1 MDYYQQA
8 RPQASAAQATHQYVQ
23 YSAQAGATSSQMYYQ
38 QQPIGHQPQQPP
50 SYQFPI
56 QAASATTNMDYG
68 HSMGATQ
75 QSGMTGSHNHSQHQ
89 QGAVMGQGVQPRR
102 GVSQRGGPP
111 PTDTTATMQ
120 NAPHMRLSP
129 QQELP
134 LRIVIDSKHV
144 GAIIGTGGNNVR
156 EITKES
162 KARVVVDVQRTV
174 KDQQGHSEKIISILG
189 HLENCS
195 KACVKILE
203 VVQRENEKD
212 ETRDN
217 SEVELKIR
225 AHNQLVGRLIG
236 KQGATIKKI
245 MQDTGTTIFVSNEQ
259 ASRAAEL
266 SSMGGLIPPFPDAVL
281 TMERTITVK
290 GPSIEV
296 VSAAEQ
302 KISARLRQSYE
313 TDLQHRM
320 SFPGIPTMP
329 GMIHPI
335 GDAYAALAAS
345 TMRPM
350 GGPMC
355 GIGGRADIPKTTRM
369 WVPNSMVG
377 AIIGSKGSNIRN
389 IIRNSG
395 ANVRIEGGGERKDV
409 ERKEEPEKKEE
420 AGDAQPHADTEEKPH
435 ADVVPVEERRNDD
448 GERLVTITGTDAQ
461 QYRAQ
466 FLIFNRVAEQSQHLI
481 DEVKLRTELTVP
493 SRLVGR
499 IIGKGGQNVRE
510 LQRIT
515 GASVKIPED
524 EPKVA
529 DPAAHDEPKEGS
541 SSPSPSDS
549 GTVVRIVGN
558 FLATQS
564 VQVRIGQ
571 LIADFQRATNLH
583 GDRRK
588 EEPQEEK
595 DVAANKVNLGLRA
608 KVMQEVDLSEEQV
621 MLSNL

>member
-8 RPQASAAQATHQYVQ
+8 RPQASAGQPTHQYMQ
-23 YSAQAGATSSQMYYQ
+23 YSAQTGPTSSQMYYQ

-68 HSMGATQ
+68 HSLGAAQ
-75 QSGMTGSHNHSQHQ
+75 QSGMSGSHNHNQHQ
-89 QGAVMGQGVQPRR
+89 QGGVMGQGVQPRR

-111 PTDTTATMQ
+111 PVDSATSIQ

-212 ETRDN
+212 ETKDN

-236 KQGATIKKI
+236 KQGATIKRI
-245 MQDTGTTIFVSNEQ
+245 MQDTGTTIYVSNEQ

-266 SSMGGLIPPFPDAVL
+266 SSMSGLMPPFPDAVL

-313 TDLQHRM
+313 TDLQHRD
-320 SFPGIPTMP
+320 S
-329 GMIHPI
+329 
-335 GDAYAALAAS
+335 
-345 TMRPM
+345 
-350 GGPMC
+350 
-355 GIGGRADIPKTTRM
+355 
-369 WVPNSMVG
+369 
-377 AIIGSKGSNIRN
+377 
-389 IIRNSG
+389 
-395 ANVRIEGGGERKDV
+395 
-409 ERKEEPEKKEE
+409 
-420 AGDAQPHADTEEKPH
+420 
-435 ADVVPVEERRNDD
+435 
-448 GERLVTITGTDAQ
+448 ERLVTITGNDAQ

-524 EPKVA
+524 EPKVSDSTA
-529 DPAAHDEPKEGS
+529 QEEPKEGS

-583 GDRRK
+583 GGGERRK
-588 EEPQEEK
+588 EEPPQEPSRK
-595 DVAANKVNLGLRA
+595 QTTPPSHVNGA
-608 KVMQEVDLSEEQV
+608 E
-621 MLSNL
+621 

>member
-8 RPQASAAQATHQYVQ
+8 RPQATAAQATHQYVQ
-23 YSAQAGATSSQMYYQ
+23 YSQAGATSSQMYYQ

-50 SYQFPI
+50 SYQFPL
-56 QAASATTNMDYG
+56 QAASATANMDYG
-68 HSMGATQ
+68 HSIGASQ
-75 QSGMTGSHNHSQHQ
+75 QSGISGSHNHSQHQ
-89 QGAVMGQGVQPRR
+89 QGAVMGQGVQARR

-111 PTDTTATMQ
+111 PADATATMQ

-212 ETRDN
+212 ETKDN

-266 SSMGGLIPPFPDAVL
+266 SSMGGLMPPFPDAVL

-302 KISARLRQSYE
+302 RISARLRQSYE

-355 GIGGRADIPKTTRM
+355 GIGGRADVSKTTRM

-395 ANVRIEGGGERKDV
+395 ANVRIEGGGERKDA

-420 AGDAQPHADTEEKPH
+420 AGDAQPRTEAEDKPH

-448 GERLVTITGTDAQ
+448 GERLVTITGNDAQ

-524 EPKVA
+524 EPKVT
-529 DPAAHDEPKEGS
+529 DPTAHDEPKEGS
-541 SSPSPSDS
+541 SSPSPNDS

-564 VQVRIGQ
+564 VQAQGRASRDVSQ
-571 LIADFQRATNLH
+571 AIAAIPCEWF
-583 GDRRK
+583 
-588 EEPQEEK
+588 
-595 DVAANKVNLGLRA
+595 
-608 KVMQEVDLSEEQV
+608 
-621 MLSNL
+621 

>member
-1 MDYYQQA
+1 
-8 RPQASAAQATHQYVQ
+8 
-23 YSAQAGATSSQMYYQ
+23 MYYQ

-75 QSGMTGSHNHSQHQ
+75 QSGMTGSHNHGQHQ
-89 QGAVMGQGVQPRR
+89 QGAVIGQGVQPRR

-266 SSMGGLIPPFPDAVL
+266 SSMGGLMPPFPDAVL

-320 SFPGIPTMP
+320 SFPGIPAMP

-355 GIGGRADIPKTTRM
+355 GIGGRTDVPKTTRM

-395 ANVRIEGGGERKDV
+395 ANVRIEGGGERKDA

-420 AGDAQPHADTEEKPH
+420 AGDAQPHAESEEKPH

-515 GASVKIPED
+515 GASVRFSFSSVLKVKIPED

-588 EEPQEEK
+588 EEPQESSRK
-595 DVAANKVNLGLRA
+595 QSPPSHVNGA
-608 KVMQEVDLSEEQV
+608 E
-621 MLSNL
+621 

>member
-8 RPQASAAQATHQYVQ
+8 RPQASAAQPTHQYVQ

-68 HSMGATQ
+68 HSMGTQ
-75 QSGMTGSHNHSQHQ
+75 QSGISGSHNHSQHQ
-89 QGAVMGQGVQPRR
+89 QGGVMGQGVQPRR

-111 PTDTTATMQ
+111 PVDSAPSIQ

-212 ETRDN
+212 ENKDN

-236 KQGATIKKI
+236 KQGATIKRI

-266 SSMGGLIPPFPDAVL
+266 SSMGGLMPPFPDAVL

-320 SFPGIPTMP
+320 SFTGIPAMP

-345 TMRPM
+345 TMRPI

-355 GIGGRADIPKTTRM
+355 GVGGRVDVPKTTRM

-377 AIIGSKGSNIRN
+377 AIIGSKGGNIRN

-395 ANVRIEGGGERKDV
+395 ANVRIEGGGERKEA

-420 AGDAQPHADTEEKPH
+420 GSGDAQSHGEGEEKAHPEPPPPP
-435 ADVVPVEERRNDD
+435 AEERRNDD
-448 GERLVTITGTDAQ
+448 GERLVTITGNDAQ

-529 DPAAHDEPKEGS
+529 DPTAQDEPKEGS

-588 EEPQEEK
+588 EEPQGIRG
-595 DVAANKVNLGLRA
+595 A
-608 KVMQEVDLSEEQV
+608 VDRVSGKEA
-621 MLSNL
+621 

>member
-8 RPQASAAQATHQYVQ
+8 RPPASAAQPTHQYVQ
-23 YSAQAGATSSQMYYQ
+23 YSGQAGTTSSQMYYQ
-38 QQPIGHQPQQPP
+38 QQTMGHQPQQPP
-50 SYQFPI
+50 SYQFPM
-56 QAASATTNMDYG
+56 QAPSGTTNMDYG
-68 HSMGATQ
+68 HSLGATQ
-75 QSGMTGSHNHSQHQ
+75 QSGMSGSHNPNQHHQ
-89 QGAVMGQGVQPRR
+89 QSAVIGQAVQQRR
-102 GVSQRGGPP
+102 GISQRSGPP
-111 PTDTTATMQ
+111 PVDSAAPIQ
-120 NAPHMRLSP
+120 NATHMRLSP

-189 HLENCS
+189 HLDNCS

-212 ETRDN
+212 ETKDN

-259 ASRAAEL
+259 TSRAVEL

-290 GPSIEV
+290 GPSIDV

-320 SFPGIPTMP
+320 SFTGIPTMP

-345 TMRPM
+345 TMRPI
-350 GGPMC
+350 GGPLC
-355 GIGGRADIPKTTRM
+355 GVGGRTDVSKTTRM

-377 AIIGSKGSNIRN
+377 AIIGSKGSHIRN

-395 ANVRIEGGGERKDV
+395 ANVRIEGGSERRDI
-409 ERKEEPEKKEE
+409 ERKEEAK
-420 AGDAQPHADTEEKPH
+420 DTESHAEDEKTQPETP
-435 ADVVPVEERRNDD
+435 AVEERRSDAD
-448 GERLVTITGTDAQ
+448 GERLVTITGNDAQ

-524 EPKVA
+524 EPKA
-529 DPAAHDEPKEGS
+529 TDLSFSDEPKEGS
-541 SSPSPSDS
+541 SSPPPSDS

-571 LIADFQRATNLH
+571 LISDFQRATNLH
-583 GDRRK
+583 VDRRK
-588 EEPQEEK
+588 EELQDSSRKLSSPTH
-595 DVAANKVNLGLRA
+595 VNGA
-608 KVMQEVDLSEEQV
+608 E
-621 MLSNL
+621 

>member
-8 RPQASAAQATHQYVQ
+8 RPQASAAQPTHQYVP

-75 QSGMTGSHNHSQHQ
+75 QSGISGSHNHGQHQ
-89 QGAVMGQGVQPRR
+89 QGGVMGQGVQPRR

-111 PTDTTATMQ
+111 PVDSATSIQ

-212 ETRDN
+212 ENRDN
-217 SEVELKIR
+217 SEIELKIR

-236 KQGATIKKI
+236 KQGATIKRI

-266 SSMGGLIPPFPDAVL
+266 SSMGGLMPPFPDAVL

-320 SFPGIPTMP
+320 SFTGIPAMP

-345 TMRPM
+345 TMRPI

-355 GIGGRADIPKTTRM
+355 GVGGRVDVSKTTRM
-369 WVPNSMVG
+369 WVPNSM
-377 AIIGSKGSNIRN
+377 
-389 IIRNSG
+389 
-395 ANVRIEGGGERKDV
+395 
-409 ERKEEPEKKEE
+409 
-420 AGDAQPHADTEEKPH
+420 
-435 ADVVPVEERRNDD
+435 
-448 GERLVTITGTDAQ
+448 
-461 QYRAQ
+461 
-466 FLIFNRVAEQSQHLI
+466 
-481 DEVKLRTELTVP
+481 VKLRTELTVP

-529 DPAAHDEPKEGS
+529 DPTAQEEAKEGS

-588 EEPQEEK
+588 EEPQGLPSNELPVKLRTELTVPSRLVGRIIGKGGQNVRELQRITGASVKIPEDEPKVADPTAQDEAKEGSSSPSPSDSGTVVRIVGNFLATQSVQVRIGQLIADFQRATNLHGDRRKEEPQ
-595 DVAANKVNLGLRA
+595 GLP
-608 KVMQEVDLSEEQV
+608 
-621 MLSNL
+621 SNELP

>member
-8 RPQASAAQATHQYVQ
+8 RPPASAAQPTHQYVQ

-68 HSMGATQ
+68 HSIGATQ
-75 QSGMTGSHNHSQHQ
+75 QSGMSGSHNHSQHQ
-89 QGAVMGQGVQPRR
+89 QGGVMGQGVQQRR

-111 PTDTTATMQ
+111 PVDSATSIQ

-212 ETRDN
+212 ENRDN

-236 KQGATIKKI
+236 KQGATIKRI
-245 MQDTGTTIFVSNEQ
+245 MQDTGTTIYVSNEQ

-266 SSMGGLIPPFPDAVL
+266 SSMSGLMPPFPDAVL

-320 SFPGIPTMP
+320 SFTGIPAMP

-345 TMRPM
+345 TMRPI

-355 GIGGRADIPKTTRM
+355 GVGGRVDVSKTTRM

-395 ANVRIEGGGERKDV
+395 ANVRIEGGGERKDA
-409 ERKEEPEKKEE
+409 EKKEE
-420 AGDAQPHADTEEKPH
+420 AEKAKEEGSGDAPSQAEGEEKPH
-435 ADVVPVEERRNDD
+435 TEAPAVEDKRNDD
-448 GERLVTITGTDAQ
+448 GERLVTITGNDAQ

-524 EPKVA
+524 EPKVT
-529 DPAAHDEPKEGS
+529 DPTSQEEPKEGS

-588 EEPQEEK
+588 EEQPDSSRKQSPPSH
-595 DVAANKVNLGLRA
+595 VNGA
-608 KVMQEVDLSEEQV
+608 E
-621 MLSNL
+621 

>member
-1 MDYYQQA
+1 
-8 RPQASAAQATHQYVQ
+8 
-23 YSAQAGATSSQMYYQ
+23 MYYQ

-212 ETRDN
+212 ETRD
-217 SEVELKIR
+217 
-225 AHNQLVGRLIG
+225 
-236 KQGATIKKI
+236 
-245 MQDTGTTIFVSNEQ
+245 EQ

-266 SSMGGLIPPFPDAVL
+266 SSMGGLMPPFPDAVL

-296 VSAAEQ
+296 
-302 KISARLRQSYE
+302 
-313 TDLQHRM
+313 M
-320 SFPGIPTMP
+320 SFPGIPAMP

-355 GIGGRADIPKTTRM
+355 GIGGRTDVPKTTRM

-395 ANVRIEGGGERKDV
+395 ANVRIEGGGERKDA

-420 AGDAQPHADTEEKPH
+420 AGDAQPHAESEEKPH

-529 DPAAHDEPKEGS
+529 DPAAHDEPKEGEA
-541 SSPSPSDS
+541 
-549 GTVVRIVGN
+549 
-558 FLATQS
+558 F
-564 VQVRIGQ
+564 
-571 LIADFQRATNLH
+571 
-583 GDRRK
+583 
-588 EEPQEEK
+588 
-595 DVAANKVNLGLRA
+595 
-608 KVMQEVDLSEEQV
+608 
-621 MLSNL
+621 SN

>member
-1 MDYYQQA
+1 
-8 RPQASAAQATHQYVQ
+8 
-23 YSAQAGATSSQMYYQ
+23 
-38 QQPIGHQPQQPP
+38 
-50 SYQFPI
+50 
-56 QAASATTNMDYG
+56 
-68 HSMGATQ
+68 
-75 QSGMTGSHNHSQHQ
+75 
-89 QGAVMGQGVQPRR
+89 
-102 GVSQRGGPP
+102 
-111 PTDTTATMQ
+111 
-120 NAPHMRLSP
+120 
-129 QQELP
+129 
-134 LRIVIDSKHV
+134 
-144 GAIIGTGGNNVR
+144 
-156 EITKES
+156 
-162 KARVVVDVQRTV
+162 
-174 KDQQGHSEKIISILG
+174 
-189 HLENCS
+189 NCS

-266 SSMGGLIPPFPDAVL
+266 SSMGGLMPPFPDAVL

-355 GIGGRADIPKTTRM
+355 GIGGRADVSKTTRM

-395 ANVRIEGGGERKDV
+395 ANVRIEGGGERKDT
-409 ERKEEPEKKEE
+409 ERKEEPEKKEDS
-420 AGDAQPHADTEEKPH
+420 ADAQPHADIEEKPH

-448 GERLVTITGTDAQ
+448 GERLVTITGNDAQ

-524 EPKVA
+524 EPKVT
-529 DPAAHDEPKEGS
+529 DPTAHEEPKEGEKFKVKLRIRMFFDISKFGS
-541 SSPSPSDS
+541 SSPTPSDS

-588 EEPQEEK
+588 EELQESSRK
-595 DVAANKVNLGLRA
+595 QSPPSHVNGA
-608 KVMQEVDLSEEQV
+608 E
-621 MLSNL
+621 

>member
-1 MDYYQQA
+1 
-8 RPQASAAQATHQYVQ
+8 
-23 YSAQAGATSSQMYYQ
+23 
-38 QQPIGHQPQQPP
+38 
-50 SYQFPI
+50 
-56 QAASATTNMDYG
+56 
-68 HSMGATQ
+68 
-75 QSGMTGSHNHSQHQ
+75 
-89 QGAVMGQGVQPRR
+89 MGQGVQPRR

-111 PTDTTATMQ
+111 PVDSAPSIQ
-120 NAPHMRLSP
+120 N
-129 QQELP
+129 
-134 LRIVIDSKHV
+134 HV

-195 KACVKILE
+195 KAFYLKYL
-203 VVQRENEKD
+203 VQL
-212 ETRDN
+212 
-217 SEVELKIR
+217 ELKIR

-236 KQGATIKKI
+236 KQGATIKRI
-245 MQDTGTTIFVSNEQ
+245 MQDTGTTIFVSKWVHVV
-259 ASRAAEL
+259 SL
-266 SSMGGLIPPFPDAVL
+266 LVFHLTITLL

-296 VSAAEQ
+296 V
-302 KISARLRQSYE
+302 RL
-313 TDLQHRM
+313 M
-320 SFPGIPTMP
+320 SFTGIPAMP

-345 TMRPM
+345 TMRPI

-355 GIGGRADIPKTTRM
+355 GVGGRVDVPKTTRM

-377 AIIGSKGSNIRN
+377 AIIGSKGGNIRN

-395 ANVRIEGGGERKDV
+395 ANVRIEGGGERKEA

-420 AGDAQPHADTEEKPH
+420 GSGDAQSHGEGEEKFLQ
-435 ADVVPVEERRNDD
+435 D
-448 GERLVTITGTDAQ
+448 GERLVTITGNDAQ

-481 DEVKLRTELTVP
+481 DEVSVKLRTELTVP

-515 GASVKIPED
+515 GASVSLDFDYIYQFTFSI
-524 EPKVA
+524 VYR
-529 DPAAHDEPKEGS
+529 HRFFLF
-541 SSPSPSDS
+541 
-549 GTVVRIVGN
+549 TIVRIVGN

-588 EEPQEEK
+588 EEPQGIALI
-595 DVAANKVNLGLRA
+595 D
-608 KVMQEVDLSEEQV
+608 
-621 MLSNL
+621 

>member
-8 RPQASAAQATHQYVQ
+8 RPPASAGQPTHQYVQ

-56 QAASATTNMDYG
+56 QAASGTTNMDYS
-68 HSMGATQ
+68 HSLGATQ
-75 QSGMTGSHNHSQHQ
+75 QSGMSGSHNHSQHQ
-89 QGAVMGQGVQPRR
+89 QGAVMGQAVQARR
-102 GVSQRGGPP
+102 GVSQRSGPP
-111 PTDTTATMQ
+111 PVDSTASIQ
-120 NAPHMRLSP
+120 NASHMRLSP

-162 KARVVVDVQRTV
+162 KARVVVDVHRTV

-212 ETRDN
+212 ETKDN
-217 SEVELKIR
+217 SEIELKIR

-245 MQDTGTTIFVSNEQ
+245 MQDTGTTIYVSNEQ
-259 ASRAAEL
+259 TSRAVEL
-266 SSMGGLIPPFPDAVL
+266 TSVGGLMPPFPDAVL
-281 TMERTITVK
+281 SMERTITVK

-320 SFPGIPTMP
+320 SFTSIPTMP

-345 TMRPM
+345 TMRPI

-355 GIGGRADIPKTTRM
+355 GVGGRADVPKTTRM

-389 IIRNSG
+389 IIRSSG
-395 ANVRIEGGGERKDV
+395 ANVRIEGGGERKDP
-409 ERKEEPEKKEE
+409 ERKEEVEKKEE
-420 AGDAQPHADTEEKPH
+420 SAAKDTESHCEEEKAHSEAP
-435 ADVVPVEERRNDD
+435 VVEERRNDD

-466 FLIFNRVAEQSQHLI
+466 FLIFNRVAEQSQHLLE
-481 DEVKLRTELTVP
+481 EVKLRTELTVP

-529 DPAAHDEPKEGS
+529 DMSFSEEPKEGS
-541 SSPSPSDS
+541 SSPSPNDN

-571 LIADFQRATNLH
+571 LISDFQRATNLH

-588 EEPQEEK
+588 EEPHDSSRK
-595 DVAANKVNLGLRA
+595 ASSPHVNGA
-608 KVMQEVDLSEEQV
+608 E
-621 MLSNL
+621 